1 MKFKNDAKPAPPNE
15 WTKEHPNYYAFD
27 HAPRL
32 LFVWSGLFQNVIS
45 QCGTYL
51 LTGKFHDRSPAIYK
65 CEGGC
70 QIVRVNELVL
80 RSDRCNWDWDRTNSK
95 TAAKQLR
102 QMTNLINDVVL
113 KWDPENPI
121 DSMLDAASASAG
133 CDRKELEAALHKSDH
148 SGNPFSGNALSSFF
162 DWNPFSKPPVDRD
175 YLRFCLTK
183 FSGKTDE
190 EVNVQYA
197 DEDKGEELKALLDAH
212 IKSNPRNGYASVH
225 SCSPRRSK
233 DGNKLAF
240 WVNTGNS
247 TQIDGWKDEEA
258 LRAFLQSDGLLVEP
272 VLPKPLI
279 TNSSKR

>member
-1 MKFKNDAKPAPPNE
+1 MKFENDTKLAPPNE
-15 WTKEHPNYYAFD
+15 WSEKHLGYYAFD

-51 LTGKFHDRSPAIYK
+51 LTGKFHDQSPAIYK

-70 QIVRVNELVL
+70 QIVGVNELVL

-113 KWDPENPI
+113 KWDPEDPI
-121 DSMLDAASASAG
+121 NTMLTAASASAG

-148 SGNPFSGNALSSFF
+148 SGNPFGGDALSSFF
-162 DWNPFSKPPVDRD
+162 DWNPFSKPPIDRD
-175 YLRFCLTK
+175 YLRFCLIK
-183 FSGKTDE
+183 FEGKTDE
-190 EVNVQYA
+190 QVDVQYA
-197 DEDKGEELKALLDAH
+197 DEDKGEELKALLQAH
-212 IKSNPRNGYASVH
+212 IKRNPRNGYASIH
-225 SCSPRRSK
+225 ACSPRRSE
-233 DGNKLAF
+233 DGNNLAF
-240 WVNTGNS
+240 WVNTGKT

-258 LRAFLQSDGLLVEP
+258 LRAFLKGDGLLATPIESV
-272 VLPKPLI
+272 
-279 TNSSKR
+279 S